1 MAGAAAKEG
10 SSPMRTWT
18 FRSLVLLPVVALVL
32 TALAGCGKSGREDQK
47 TAATPPAEEGGMPA
61 ATGTPADLYGR
72 AAAAYLANNDDEAF
86 ALLGQIPDGTAE
98 SAKAHNLRGL
108 IQARRGNLA
117 LAGMEFTQA
126 IAQDAK
132 FAQAHNNMGVVHLAD
147 GKPDDAVAAFQA
159 AIQADPY
166 YAAPHRGL
174 AEAYYKQGKMTE
186 AKNELRLVDEI
197 ARSQAS
203 AAAPGMQDLQIGQP
217 LDVASLI
224 AQEETAAKPKPK
236 PAKKTETAARPA
248 PKPTTKTV
256 TTQVSAPAGSRI
268 TIATNQ
274 ALSTATNK
282 TGEAIEARVVNTV
295 VADGDTLIRAGAP
308 VKGTIASAKS
318 AGRVKGQSELSLAFT
333 AVKTVTGWREL
344 KGHVVEGTLKGGTS
358 HKSDAAKVG
367 IGAAAGA
374 VIGEIVGDK
383 AGVGAAVGAAAGTGL
398 VLATKGKEIDLPAGT
413 SMAVE
418 LDEPLAITVEK
429 TVPVE

>member
-1 MAGAAAKEG
+1 
-10 SSPMRTWT
+10 MRTWT
-18 FRSLVLLPVVALVL
+18 FRSLLILLVL
-32 TALAGCGKSGREDQK
+32 ALGVAALAGCGKSGREDQR
-47 TAATPPAEEGGMPA
+47 AAAPPAEEGGTPA
-61 ATGTPADLYGR
+61 PAGSPADLYGR

-86 ALLGQIPDGTAE
+86 EILGQIPDGTTE

-117 LAGMEFTQA
+117 LAGMEFNQA
-126 IAQDAK
+126 IAQDPK
-132 FAQAHNNMGVVHLAD
+132 LAQAHNNMGVVHLAD
-147 GKPDDAVAAFQA
+147 GKPDQAIAAFQA

-197 ARSQAS
+197 VRSQAAS
-203 AAAPGMQDLQIGQP
+203 APGMQDLQIGQP

-224 AQEETAAKPKPK
+224 AQEETAKPKPK
-236 PAKKTETAARPA
+236 PATKTEYAAKPA
-248 PKPTTKTV
+248 PRPTTKTV
-256 TTQVSAPAGSRI
+256 TTQLSAPAGSRI
-268 TIATNQ
+268 TVSINQ
-274 ALSTATNK
+274 ALSTGTNK

-308 VKGTIASAKS
+308 VKGTIVSAKS

-333 AVKTVTGWREL
+333 EVKTVTGWREMT
-344 KGHVVEGTLKGGTS
+344 GHVVEGTLKGGTS
-358 HKSDAAKVG
+358 IKNDAAKVG

-398 VLATKGKEIDLPAGT
+398 VLATKGKEVELPEGT

-418 LDEPLAITVEK
+418 LDQPLSITVEK
-429 TVPVE
+429 TVPVQ

>member
-1 MAGAAAKEG
+1 
-10 SSPMRTWT
+10 MRTWT
-18 FRSLVLLPVVALVL
+18 FRSILILLVLAFGLA
-32 TALAGCGKSGREDQK
+32 ALAGCGKSGREEQK
-47 TAATPPAEEGGMPA
+47 AAGQAEEGGTPA
-61 ATGTPADLYGR
+61 PAESPADLYGR

-117 LAGMEFTQA
+117 LAGMEFDQA
-126 IAQDAK
+126 IAQDSK
-132 FAQAHNNMGVVHLAD
+132 LAQAHNNMGVVHLAD
-147 GKPDDAVAAFQA
+147 GKPDQAIAAFQA

-197 ARSQAS
+197 TRSQT

-236 PAKKTETAARPA
+236 PATKTATAAKPA
-248 PKPTTKTV
+248 PGPTTKTV
-256 TTQVSAPAGSRI
+256 TTQLSAPAGSRI
-268 TIATNQ
+268 TVSINQ
-274 ALSTATNK
+274 ALSTGTNK

-308 VKGTIASAKS
+308 VKGTIVSAKS

-333 AVKTVTGWREL
+333 EVKTVTGWREMT
-344 KGHVVEGTLKGGTS
+344 GHVVEGTLKGGTS
-358 HKSDAAKVG
+358 RKNDAAKVG

-398 VLATKGKEIDLPAGT
+398 VLATKGKEVELPEGT

-418 LDEPLAITVEK
+418 LDQPLSITVEK
-429 TVPVE
+429 TVPVQ

>member
-1 MAGAAAKEG
+1 
-10 SSPMRTWT
+10 MRTRT
-18 FRSLVLLPVVALVL
+18 FTGSIIIMLLLTVALA
-32 TALAGCGKSGREDQK
+32 ALDGCGKGGREEQK
-47 TAATPPAEEGGMPA
+47 SEATPGVEEGGTPA
-61 ATGTPADLYGR
+61 GAADLYGR
-72 AAAAYLANNDDEAF
+72 AAAAYIANNDDEAF
-86 ALLGQIPDGTAE
+86 NLLGQIPDGTPE

-108 IQARRGNLA
+108 IQARRGNMA
-117 LAGMEFTQA
+117 LAAIEFKQA
-126 IAQDAK
+126 TAQDPK
-132 FAQAHNNMGVVHLAD
+132 LAQAHNNLGVVHLAD
-147 GKPDDAVAAFQA
+147 GKPDEAVAAFQS

-186 AKNELRLVDEI
+186 AKNELRVVDEI
-197 ARSQAS
+197 SRSQA
-203 AAAPGMQDLQIGQP
+203 AASAPGMQDLQIGQP

-224 AQEETAAKPKPK
+224 AQEETATKPKPK
-236 PAKKTETAARPA
+236 PAAKPEPAAKPA
-248 PKPTTKTV
+248 PKTV

-268 TIATNQ
+268 TLSINQ

-282 TGEAIEARVVNTV
+282 TGEAIEARVVSTV

-318 AGRVKGQSELSLAFT
+318 AGRVKGQSELALAFT
-333 AVKTVTGWREL
+333 EVKTVTGWREM

-358 HKSDAAKVG
+358 RKSDAAKVG

-383 AGVGAAVGAAAGTGL
+383 AGTGAAVGAAAGAGL
-398 VLATKGKEIDLPAGT
+398 VLATKGKEVELPEGT

-418 LDEPLAITVEK
+418 LDQPLSITIEK
-429 TVPVE
+429 TVPAR